1 MKKELPERK
10 SFLYRKGRAWIELNK
25 ENLFWNVEQFRKIL
39 PDQCRIMPA
48 VKANAYGHG
57 SVEVAGMLQ
66 EAGITD
72 FCVATLTEGIELR
85 RAGISGEI
93 LILGYTHPAL
103 LEEVARFDLTQTV
116 VDSDYAD
123 ELQTYG
129 GQIKVHIGVDTG
141 MHRLGERFE
150 QIDEIRAMWN
160 IPNLRITGI
169 YSHLCVADSNTR
181 LDKEFTLRQ
190 IRSFQTLLSQLKE
203 SGLQKGKAHLL
214 GSYGVLNYPEY
225 CYDYARIGIALYGI
239 LSSLEDTTRLQPR
252 LRPVLSLKTRIESVR
267 DLEKGEGAGYG
278 LAYTAGC
285 KARIAALSVGYA
297 DGVSRSLSNTGWVL
311 IGGQKAP
318 VIGRICMDQ
327 MLVDVTGISCAV
339 PGEEA
344 VLIGKSGG
352 EEISAPLFASWTNTI
367 SNEVLSRL
375 GSRLE
380 RVEI

>member
-267 DLEKGEGAGYG
+267 DLEKGEGASYG

-367 SNEVLSRL
+367 ANEVLSRL

>member
-1 MKKELPERK
+1 MKKERPERK

-367 SNEVLSRL
+367 ANEVLSRL

>member
-285 KARIAALSVGYA
+285 KARIAALAVGYA

-367 SNEVLSRL
+367 ANEVLSRL